1 MDFDSQFKH
10 PGSNLLSIQ
19 LTKSL
24 IEAQSLNDYMEL
36 VLPIIGTV
44 FESRKI
50 CLIDYYENTNHFD
63 LIHFVGYPPDYR
75 FKLQRRFDEMEIEK
89 ALSYRLPYHS
99 GVNPNL
105 LAIPFH
111 FKDVLEAVLILETA
125 EPVKFNDEKLE
136 VAKIISRF
144 LGLFMSSTR
153 LEVNRNQLLDHNDLK
168 RAREIQLNF
177 LPKKHPRTKFLE
189 AFGFN
194 SSSNLVGGDYF
205 DYFQARDN
213 SVQCILADACG
224 HGMAAALI
232 MSNFRGLIQ
241 SEILR
246 RNDFSALFNTL
257 NELVHFDEELIQYLT
272 GIFLHFDDDTKRLQ
286 YLNAGHYEPMV
297 FGRNGIRSLPGG
309 GPPLGM
315 FKSAQYPYGETQLD
329 SGDLVAL
336 FTDGLTDIQNPEYD
350 YFGIDGITKVINQNL
365 DRSLEEITDEV
376 LHTARAFSGGQ
387 AIEDDLTLFL
397 LRVM

>member
-1 MDFDSQFKH
+1 
-10 PGSNLLSIQ
+10 
-19 LTKSL
+19 
-24 IEAQSLNDYMEL
+24 
-36 VLPIIGTV
+36 
-44 FESRKI
+44 
-50 CLIDYYENTNHFD
+50 
-63 LIHFVGYPPDYR
+63 
-75 FKLQRRFDEMEIEK
+75 
-89 ALSYRLPYHS
+89 
-99 GVNPNL
+99 
-105 LAIPFH
+105 
-111 FKDVLEAVLILETA
+111 
-125 EPVKFNDEKLE
+125 
-136 VAKIISRF
+136 
-144 LGLFMSSTR
+144 
-153 LEVNRNQLLDHNDLK
+153 
-168 RAREIQLNF
+168 
-177 LPKKHPRTKFLE
+177 
-189 AFGFN
+189 
-194 SSSNLVGGDYF
+194 
-205 DYFQARDN
+205 
-213 SVQCILADACG
+213 
-224 HGMAAALI
+224 MAAALI

-272 GIFLHFDDDTKRLQ
+272 GVFLHFDDDTKRLQ

-297 FGRNGIRSLPGG
+297 FGRNGIRNLPGG

-329 SGDLVAL
+329 SGDLLAL

-376 LHTARAFSGGQ
+376 LQTAREFSAGQ